1 MTVSEVAASVAEASA
16 RREEAALLARILP
29 VRLLINAQFRIVY
42 PFLPAIGRGLGVPL
56 ETAAL
61 LVAFRAAFGAVSPLF
76 GYLADRFGRKRM
88 MVAGALAL
96 MAGAGVVAIAPGFGL
111 VLVGFGL
118 LGIAQSAYDP
128 AMQAHV
134 SDIVPHDRRAR
145 ALGIVELSWAGSWL
159 IGVPA
164 TGFLMARF
172 GWQSPFAVIAVLA
185 VFCVWLTLRVRA
197 AAPGLPA
204 AAPGL
209 PAARTVYAP
218 GEGQARV
225 SALPRPVICALG
237 ASALILF
244 ANETLFIVYGA
255 LMEDRFGLTLGV
267 LGAASIVVSV
277 AELVGATTV
286 VTLVDRIGKR
296 RALIGG
302 LLVNAAFFALLP
314 VMGASLPLA
323 LAGLAAVAL
332 TSEFSIVT
340 SIPLLSG
347 LADRSRGLVMAVR
360 TALMWGMVIVASFL
374 APRLWQS
381 YGLPAVAA
389 TSAAAILSAA
399 LLVWRGVQADTLQ
412 PGR

>member
-1 MTVSEVAASVAEASA
+1 
-16 RREEAALLARILP
+16 
-29 VRLLINAQFRIVY
+29 
-42 PFLPAIGRGLGVPL
+42 VPL

-185 VFCVWLTLRVRA
+185 VFCVWLTLRVR
-197 AAPGLPA
+197 A